1 MDEQGR
7 LLGHSQGRELL
18 TVRAE
23 AFRAPQRGVSL
34 IEMMTAIAIFTI
46 LSVMAFPI
54 FTTWIANQQVRTAT
68 ESVVEGL
75 RVAQSEALK
84 RNSAVRF
91 VLDPSAGWEAQ
102 LAADDTVLKSSKFAE
117 GTSKVALTVSPVGTT
132 TVLFDGLGRPFDKDG
147 DRFTKRVTIDV
158 DSSTVL
164 SDVRKMRI
172 VIDTAAATGVGIRT
186 CDPKLGAG
194 DPRACPA

>member
-1 MDEQGR
+1 M
-7 LLGHSQGRELL
+7 
-18 TVRAE
+18 RAPSLPT
-23 AFRAPQRGVSL
+23 PQRGITL
-34 IEMMTAIAIFTI
+34 IETMTAIAIFTI
-46 LSVMAFPI
+46 LTVMAFPI
-54 FTTWIANQQVRTAT
+54 YSTWIANQQVRTAT

-91 VLDPSAGWEAQ
+91 VLDTSAGWQVQ
-102 LAADDTVLKSSKFAE
+102 LAADDSVLKKSAFAE
-117 GTSKVALTVSPVGTT
+117 GTPKVALTVSPVGTT

-147 DRFTKRVTIDV
+147 ERFTKRVTVDV
-158 DSSTVL
+158 DSSAGV

-172 VIDTAAATGVGIRT
+172 VIDTAAATGVGVRT

>member
-1 MDEQGR
+1 V
-7 LLGHSQGRELL
+7 H
-18 TVRAE
+18 TE
-23 AFRAPQRGVSL
+23 AFRTPQRGVSL

-75 RVAQSEALK
+75 RVAQAEALK

-186 CDPKLGAG
+186 CDPKLDAA

>member
-1 MDEQGR
+1 M
-7 LLGHSQGRELL
+7 H
-18 TVRAE
+18 TE
-23 AFRAPQRGVSL
+23 AFRTPQRGVSL

-75 RVAQSEALK
+75 RVAQAEALK